1 MVLGASIQKVLVI
14 TPCKIGASLQ
24 GGNLKTCFKFLTRCQ
39 IKDTYRIKKGEIM
52 TGNKKLMIALFSIC
66 LVVIAGLLTTVIVLA
81 TQSGTITS
89 SINISYT
96 ATDIQGTAS
105 ATYTVENGSPVNLVA
120 KDGSSTTITF
130 NAADETITESLS
142 IPSGS
147 PVNLTSANDSVTFTY
162 TFTNTGAA
170 AYNAT
175 VNYTGTDATNFKV
188 EYSTTGSSDWQTL
201 VQSEGQTVAVAA
213 GSTGTPTTATF
224 YIRITLNDVAQNA
237 NFVGSFAWTLA
248 GQAD

>member
-1 MVLGASIQKVLVI
+1 MVWGASIQKVLVI
-14 TPCKIGASLQ
+14 TSCKIGASLQ
-24 GGNLKTCFKFLTRCQ
+24 GGNLKTIYCFQQDVKLKVH
-39 IKDTYRIKKGEIM
+39 IVSKKGEIM

-105 ATYTVENGSPVNLVA
+105 ATYTVKNGSPVNLVA
-120 KDGSSTTITF
+120 KDGSATTITF
-130 NAADETITESLS
+130 NAADETLTNSLS

-175 VNYTGTDATNFKV
+175 VNYTGTDATNFTV
-188 EYSTTGSSDWQTL
+188 QYSTDNSDYQTL

-213 GSTGTPTTATF
+213 GSSEVPTTVTF
-224 YIRITLNDVAQNA
+224 YIRITLADVAQNA
-237 NFVGSFAWTLA
+237 NFVGSFAWTLQ